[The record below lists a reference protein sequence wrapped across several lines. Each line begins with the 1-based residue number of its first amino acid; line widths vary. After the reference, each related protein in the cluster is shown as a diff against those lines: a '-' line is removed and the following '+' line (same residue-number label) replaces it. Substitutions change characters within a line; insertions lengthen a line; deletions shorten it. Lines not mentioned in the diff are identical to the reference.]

1 METEKE
7 EIAILKTSQRF
18 MIDKIESVDK
28 KVDKLDVKIDSRF
41 DVLIEVIEKK
51 CAGKWTERV
60 LKGVIGVIG
69 VAVLSAGLK
78 GVFK

>member
-51 CAGKWTERV
+51 CAGKWFKV
-60 LKGVIGVIG
+60 WMG
-69 VAVLSAGLK
+69 VLSVLWLLASLVAYINK
-78 GVFK
+78 

>member
-28 KVDKLDVKIDSRF
+28 KVDKLDVKIDTRF
-41 DVLIEVIEKK
+41 DSLNNILEKK
-51 CAGKWTERV
+51 FVVGSEFKVWM
-60 LKGVIGVIG
+60 G
-69 VAVLSAGLK
+69 VLSVLWLLASLVAYINK
-78 GVFK
+78 